1 MNEKSIKVSD
11 EMLRQLS
18 ERAARDKEF
27 RALCKQDILAAI
39 KQETGKDVPESIRIQ
54 VVDSSGYDL
63 TIILPEKREHTESL
77 NDHELDQ
84 VAGGYSSN
92 QYRSIWE

>member
-1 MNEKSIKVSD
+1 MNDKTKKFSD

-18 ERAARDKEF
+18 ERAATDEEF
-27 RALCKQDILAAI
+27 RALCKQDVHAAI
-39 KQETGKDVPESIRIQ
+39 KQETGQDVPESIRIQ

-84 VAGGYSSN
+84 VSGGYSSN